1 MEILY
6 LFRGL
11 NVPPPFENGS
21 VNAYKVRQI
30 KPTKNLILSDYN
42 SGNLQ
47 SPMVSL
53 PQSPSSRI
61 TYIASD
67 RNHQNRK
74 EEHDF
79 VSKED
84 YSILLNKIAS
94 MQEEKWAMEQKL
106 SMLEASSSA
115 MAEDLMKKSDIIL
128 HYCMEGGKHRSGKKN
143 IKLTLLI

>member
-1 MEILY
+1 MKEQEKQSI
-6 LFRGL
+6 
-11 NVPPPFENGS
+11 
-21 VNAYKVRQI
+21 
-30 KPTKNLILSDYN
+30 ILSCTLYN

-74 EEHDF
+74 EEHDY

-128 HYCMEGGKHRSGKKN
+128 HYCMEGGKHRSGKKDIN
-143 IKLTLLI
+143 LTLLI

>member
-1 MEILY
+1 
-6 LFRGL
+6 
-11 NVPPPFENGS
+11 
-21 VNAYKVRQI
+21 
-30 KPTKNLILSDYN
+30 
-42 SGNLQ
+42 
-47 SPMVSL
+47 MVSL

-74 EEHDF
+74 DEHDY

-128 HYCMEGGKHRSGKKN
+128 HYCMEGGKHRSGKKILN
-143 IKLTLLI
+143 